1 MCEKKVAI
9 IVSNWRNFHQHRAYI
24 VKEMGA
30 HGMLPVIIG
39 PHDGEDLEI
48 KINIRTLFVKFGPPK
63 ISPINILTTIF
74 QIVSILRRDQI
85 NLINAITLRPIL
97 ISSFILNFR
106 RLFGIRLEFKLVV
119 TFAGLGIIFSNES
132 KIKIWPRIRRSCT
145 ELFFSWLLRH
155 RDIKAVFETEADR
168 NYAVKCFKIRRERTF
183 IINGTGVDLKVFYP
197 GPKKNYEIKTILY
210 AGRLLRSKGILEFI
224 SVAEKMYHMGLFK
237 FVIAGWD
244 YSHEDG
250 LSPAEIKKLKSNS
263 AVNYIDY
270 TDDMPSLLRNTDLVV
285 LPTEYPEG
293 VPKILLE
300 AAATNVPIITTDFPG
315 AHVVVQN
322 PRAGKILDS
331 RNPDVILNAIL
342 NYFENEN
349 NFDEERYVSPR
360 DIIKANN
367 LSSEYICE
375 EYLDIF
381 KSSL

>member
-1 MCEKKVAI
+1 
-9 IVSNWRNFHQHRAYI
+9 
-24 VKEMGA
+24 
-30 HGMLPVIIG
+30 
-39 PHDGEDLEI
+39 
-48 KINIRTLFVKFGPPK
+48 
-63 ISPINILTTIF
+63 
-74 QIVSILRRDQI
+74 
-85 NLINAITLRPIL
+85 
-97 ISSFILNFR
+97 
-106 RLFGIRLEFKLVV
+106 
-119 TFAGLGIIFSNES
+119 
-132 KIKIWPRIRRSCT
+132 
-145 ELFFSWLLRH
+145 
-155 RDIKAVFETEADR
+155 
-168 NYAVKCFKIRRERTF
+168 
-183 IINGTGVDLKVFYP
+183 
-197 GPKKNYEIKTILY
+197 
-210 AGRLLRSKGILEFI
+210 
-224 SVAEKMYHMGLFK
+224 MYHMGLFK